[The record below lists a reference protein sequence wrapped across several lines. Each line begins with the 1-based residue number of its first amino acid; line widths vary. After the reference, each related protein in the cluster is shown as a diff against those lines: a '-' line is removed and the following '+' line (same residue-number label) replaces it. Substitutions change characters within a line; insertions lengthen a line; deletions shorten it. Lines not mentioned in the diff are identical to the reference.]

1 MIKMLTLS
9 DKAIAIS
16 NLINEIA
23 KSDKITKQ
31 YADKIVFEM
40 DKKSAMMVLLKTL
53 TGDIK

>member
-40 DKKSAMMVLLKTL
+40 DKKSAMMLLLKTL